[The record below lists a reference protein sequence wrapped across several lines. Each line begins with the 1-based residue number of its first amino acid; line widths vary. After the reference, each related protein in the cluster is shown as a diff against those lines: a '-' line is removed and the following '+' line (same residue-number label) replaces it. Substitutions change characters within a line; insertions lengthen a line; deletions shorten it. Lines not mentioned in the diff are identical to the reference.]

1 MDAGEGSLG
10 FLPGSAWNEMR
21 REALDKLLEKRSVVQ
36 PHAIHPFEMP
46 VYPAHSVGHIPELAA
61 RFARTAQCPADSVEK
76 LQWLVFPIAEADSI
90 PDEWRGKTLLEL
102 PRVMFGKL
110 EAKTAACLAALKDA
124 GFAGAVVNNPAQ
136 LRYTDGWTL
145 YGGLGLNITNPMSAA
160 RYTSLGL
167 QGMLLQPETA
177 LTAMQAVAPGV
188 PTAALCYGHLPL
200 MLTRACPLRNVHDC
214 ASCRGGGTLRDRKGR
229 DFTVTCSAPGGAG
242 IRTVYNPVPLYMGD
256 RLREMP
262 VDTAV
267 AAFTTETPQRTAQI
281 LAELFAAQPFD
292 SEFTRGLYYTNN

>member
-1 MDAGEGSLG
+1 
-10 FLPGSAWNEMR
+10 
-21 REALDKLLEKRSVVQ
+21 
-36 PHAIHPFEMP
+36 MP
-46 VYPAHSVGHIPELAA
+46 TYPAHSVGHVPALAA
-61 RFARTAQCPADSVEK
+61 RFARAAQCPAEYVEK
-76 LQWLVFPIAEADSI
+76 LQWLVFPIAEADTI
-90 PDEWRGKTLLEL
+90 PADWRSKTLLEL
-102 PRVMFGKL
+102 PRVMFGKI
-110 EAKTAACLAALKDA
+110 EEKTAARLAALQNA
-124 GFAGAVVNNPAQ
+124 GFAGTVVNNPAQ

-160 RYTSLGL
+160 RYAALGL
-167 QGMLLQPETA
+167 HGLLLQPETA
-177 LTAMQAVAPGV
+177 LTAMQGVAPGV

-200 MLTRACPLRNVHDC
+200 MLTRACPLRNVRDC
-214 ASCRGGGTLRDRKGR
+214 ASCHSGGTLRDRKGR

-262 VDTAV
+262 VDTAL